1 MSECAMRQDGEE
13 IRAGERIQ
21 IENFASAILQNER
34 TLTVALP
41 ADYAERPARRYP
53 VLYIHDGQNLFDPRH
68 AAFGM
73 AWHADATA
81 ARLAHQGRIEPVI
94 LVGIANTP
102 ARMDEYTYH
111 FDPRQKAGGNGANY
125 ARFVLDEVKPFID
138 QNYRTKPGREHTG
151 VVGSSLGGLVS
162 LSMARDHFTR
172 FALCGILSPS
182 LWSARGRLLDE
193 LGQDAEWMKS
203 MRFWVDMGT
212 REGSRRGH
220 VTPSIQN
227 TRKLVERFDGAG
239 LVPGREY
246 YYWEVAGGEHN
257 EIHWAARFD
266 KMLLFFFGL

>member
-1 MSECAMRQDGEE
+1 MSQNDDEA
-13 IRAGERIQ
+13 IAGERIQ
-21 IENFASAILQNER
+21 HEDFPSGILQNYR

-41 ADYAERPARRYP
+41 PLYVDRPSHRYP

-81 ARLAHQGRIEPVI
+81 ARLALSGRIEPVI

-111 FDPRQKAGGNGANY
+111 VDIRQKAGGNGAQY

-138 QNYRTKPGREHTG
+138 SNYRTKPGREHTA

-162 LSMARDHFTR
+162 LSMAREHHQR
-172 FALCGILSPS
+172 FALCGVLSPS
-182 LWSARGRLLDE
+182 LWWARGRILAE
-193 LGQDAEWMKS
+193 LEENAQWMKS

-227 TRKLVERFDGAG
+227 TRRLVERFDEAG
-239 LVPGREY
+239 LIPGREY

-266 KMLLFFFGL
+266 KMLLFFFGI